1 MYRFNKQILLTAAL
15 LLTLTAC
22 GGGGGGGGGN
32 STTPTDPTTVFSLF
46 PSGYFSAGY
55 NETYTFTGTDTGGGV
70 FTGSYS
76 IQTQTQSAING
87 VPAIPFAVS
96 LQLNNTAS
104 GAFISSIGTGYYSTD
119 TTNPENLGFTSTT
132 FGTTTVS
139 ATTTVLPTTATI
151 GSFGSIGTY
160 IDNTGDTDV
169 DTWRLDD
176 GGNGNAKLV
185 FSTTTTDQFGTISFT
200 SEESYLIA
208 PNGNRISIAFRL
220 FDTNAGITINLS
232 GNKN

>member
-1 MYRFNKQILLTAAL
+1 MKIIRYILISVFTIF
-15 LLTLTAC
+15 TISGC
-22 GGGGGGGGGN
+22 GGGGGGN

-76 IQTQTQSAING
+76 IQTQTQTQSAING

-96 LQLNNTAS
+96 LKLNNTAS

-132 FGTTTVS
+132 FGKTTVS

-185 FSTTTTDQFGTISFT
+185 ISTTTTDQFGTISFT

-220 FDTNAGITINLS
+220 FDPNAGITINLS

>member
-1 MYRFNKQILLTAAL
+1 MKTMRYILLSAFSIFMIS
-15 LLTLTAC
+15 AC
-22 GGGGGGGGGN
+22 GGGGGG
-32 STTPTDPTTVFSLF
+32 SSSTPTDPATVFSLF
-46 PSGYFSAGY
+46 PSGYFSTGY
-55 NETYTFTGTDTGGGV
+55 SESYTLTGTDTAGGV

-76 IQTQTQSAING
+76 IQTQAQSTFNG

-104 GAFISSIGTGYYSTD
+104 GAFVSAIGTGYYSTN
-119 TTNPENLGFTSTT
+119 TASPENLGFTNTT

-139 ATTTVLPTTATI
+139 ATTTALPTTATI

-160 IDNTGDTDV
+160 VDSAGDTDV

-185 FSTTTTDQFGTISFT
+185 ISTTTTDQFGTVTST
-200 SEESYLIA
+200 SEESYIINS
-208 PNGNRISIAFRL
+208 NGNRVSIAFRL
-220 FDTNAGITINLS
+220 FDTSSGITISLS